1 MGMRILT
8 GRALAGG
15 DAPSGKSATP
25 TKVVVNQA
33 FARRFFPNLNPV
45 GQRFGVGVKPV
56 EAADDEIVGVVSDA
70 KYRSLREPI
79 IPTFYNVGTEYYAF
93 VLNVR
98 THVRPESIFQPV
110 QKALASIDPSAAF
123 LEIHALAEEV
133 DDSTAAERLTA
144 VLISVLGAIA
154 VLLAGVGIYGLLAYA
169 IVRRRREIGIRMAL
183 GAEPAH
189 IARLVG
195 RETLVMAVGGI
206 VFGLTAALAAG
217 PWIRALL
224 YGIAPWDPRS
234 LFAAATFVAIVAVGA
249 TAIPVIRAMYIEPS
263 VALRQES

>member
-1 MGMRILT
+1 
-8 GRALAGG
+8 
-15 DAPSGKSATP
+15 
-25 TKVVVNQA
+25 V
-33 FARRFFPNLNPV
+33 NPV

-79 IPTFYNVGTEYYAF
+79 VPTFYSVGTAYYAF

-98 THVRPESIFQPV
+98 THVRPQSVFQPV
-110 QKALASIDPSAAF
+110 RKALASIDPSAAF
-123 LEIHALAEEV
+123 LEIHTLAEEV

-144 VLISVLGAIA
+144 VLVSALGAIA

-169 IVRRRREIGIRMAL
+169 IVQRRREIGIRMAL

-195 RETLVMAVGGI
+195 RETLAMAVGGI
-206 VFGLTAALAAG
+206 VCGLAAALAAG
-217 PWIRALL
+217 PWIRSCSMAFRHGTRSRFRPRRSSWQLL
-224 YGIAPWDPRS
+224 PWEQQRFRSYGPRI
-234 LFAAATFVAIVAVGA
+234 LN
-249 TAIPVIRAMYIEPS
+249 PR
-263 VALRQES
+263 

>member
-1 MGMRILT
+1 M
-8 GRALAGG
+8 
-15 DAPSGKSATP
+15 
-25 TKVVVNQA
+25 
-33 FARRFFPNLNPV
+33 
-45 GQRFGVGVKPV
+45 
-56 EAADDEIVGVVSDA
+56 
-70 KYRSLREPI
+70 
-79 IPTFYNVGTEYYAF
+79 
-93 VLNVR
+93 
-98 THVRPESIFQPV
+98 
-110 QKALASIDPSAAF
+110 
-123 LEIHALAEEV
+123 
-133 DDSTAAERLTA
+133 DDSTAAERVTA
-144 VLISVLGAIA
+144 VLVSVLGAIA

-169 IVRRRREIGIRMAL
+169 IVQRRREIGIRMAL
-183 GAEPAH
+183 GAEPVH